1 MRSSGLTRAVAVA
14 RDGNPS
20 FPDPVFTGNGR
31 IGQGI
36 GKGEDPNSPAF
47 QHAEQVC
54 GNP

>member
-1 MRSSGLTRAVAVA
+1 MAVA

-54 GNP
+54 GDP